1 MQAVAPPPGG
11 QRTSLT
17 PSSAVALAASGERKP
32 SKLLHPLC
40 QKESAV
46 TAALLPEFGAF
57 GAPAQSTSHSKE
69 SPMATITLEKTII
82 KAGETAVVTFTVEKT
97 HFMGTLNGH
106 VRDAIVTGGTIS
118 GGYDFRYIDAL
129 STATTQVYQGI
140 FTPTA
145 NLDRTECTI
154 RYDAPGTAND
164 ATSATFI
171 VDTRAPTITGTPT
184 IS

>member
-1 MQAVAPPPGG
+1 
-11 QRTSLT
+11 
-17 PSSAVALAASGERKP
+17 
-32 SKLLHPLC
+32 
-40 QKESAV
+40 
-46 TAALLPEFGAF
+46 
-57 GAPAQSTSHSKE
+57 
-69 SPMATITLEKTII
+69 MATITLDKTII

-140 FTPTA
+140 FTPTTKLDKTQTTIPHKAPSTPPA
-145 NLDRTECTI
+145 NLDKTDPTI

-184 IS
+184 ISN